1 MKGLRLMADKL
12 ISYVIPC
19 YRSEKTL
26 EAVVCEIEENMKN
39 MSSFD
44 YEIIMVNDGSPDNTW
59 EKICEITGKRDSSKL
74 LGINLAKN
82 FGQHAALM
90 AGMNAARG
98 DYVVCLDDDGQ
109 TPANEAGKLIDALEG
124 GADVAYARYEH
135 KKHNLFRNFGT
146 FMNEWMASAML
157 GKPKELYVSSY
168 FAARRFVVDE
178 MIKYE
183 SSYPYVIGLVL
194 RTTRNIVNVNVNHR
208 KREIGKS
215 GYSLAKLM
223 ALWINGFT
231 AFSIKPL
238 RIATLS
244 GALFAIF
251 GFAYGLYTVI
261 KKFVNPLVPV
271 GFSALMSAIMFIGGM
286 IMLMLGMIGEYLGR
300 LYISQN
306 KNPQFVIRETTR
318 DEKK

>member
-1 MKGLRLMADKL
+1 MADRL

-26 EAVVCEIEENMKN
+26 EAVVCEIEENMKD

-44 YEIIMVNDGSPDNTW
+44 CEIILVNDGSPDGTW
-59 EKICEITGKRDSSKL
+59 DKICEVAGKRDPSKV

-90 AGMNAARG
+90 AGLNASRG
-98 DYVVCLDDDGQ
+98 EYVICLDDDGQ
-109 TPANEAGKLIDALEG
+109 TPANEAGKLIDALEK

-135 KKHNLFRNFGT
+135 KQHNLFRNFGT
-146 FMNEWMASAML
+146 FMNEWMATAML

-168 FAARRFVVDE
+168 FAAKRFVVDE
-178 MIKYE
+178 MIKYD

-208 KREIGKS
+208 KRELGKS
-215 GYSLAKLM
+215 GYNLVKLM

-238 RIATLS
+238 RIATVS
-244 GALFAIF
+244 GAVFALF
-251 GFAYGLYTVI
+251 GFAYGIYTII
-261 KKFVNPLVPV
+261 KKFVNPIVPV
-271 GFSALMSAIMFIGGM
+271 GFSALMSAVMFIGGM

-318 DEKK
+318 HEEK